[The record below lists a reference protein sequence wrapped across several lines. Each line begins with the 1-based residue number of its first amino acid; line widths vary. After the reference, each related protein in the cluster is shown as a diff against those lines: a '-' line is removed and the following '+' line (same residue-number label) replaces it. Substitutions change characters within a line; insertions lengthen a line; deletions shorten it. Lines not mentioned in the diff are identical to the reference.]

1 MPPSLAKQSSWREC
15 NFHVEHECTML
26 VSQQDKRHCVGG
38 SYSGVR
44 LPRDCLYFP
53 SLQELISACLMN
65 VGIHTPLHLVH
76 SRLKIL
82 QEGSLTGRTPDAVT
96 AEVLEVTGL
105 LSLLLYYISNVV
117 GDITC

>member
-1 MPPSLAKQSSWREC
+1 MPLSLAKQSNWREC
-15 NFHVEHECTML
+15 NLHFEHESTML
-26 VSQQDKRHCVGG
+26 VSQRDKRHCVGG

-82 QEGSLTGRTPDAVT
+82 QEGNLTGRTPDAVT